1 MNLVKSCFTKFRL
14 IAALMWMFALPAT
27 GQTMQTP
34 PADQRPPGLGG
45 VGIEQRL
52 NQQVPGDLPF
62 RDEKGDPVRLGQY
75 FGKRPLI
82 LNLVYYT
89 CPMLCGEV
97 LNGLTSTLT
106 VMKFDVGKDFD
117 VLTVS
122 FNPRETPGLAAAKK
136 QLYLKRYG
144 RPGAA
149 AGWHFLTG
157 GDRSITALAR
167 AAGFEYQYDPQTGQY
182 AHATAIMVLTPAGKI
197 SQYYYGVEYP
207 PRDLRLGLVQA
218 SQEKIGTAVDQ
229 LLLYCYHYDPRTG
242 RYSAV
247 VAKVLKLAGIATLL
261 ILGTFLFV
269 MFRLGPRHGGK
280 EEAVR

>member
-1 MNLVKSCFTKFRL
+1 MVML
-14 IAALMWMFALPAT
+14 ALTAPTVA
-27 GQTMQTP
+27 QTMRTVDSP
-34 PADQRPPGLGG
+34 PANQRPPGLTG

-52 NQQVPGDLPF
+52 NQQIPPELQF
-62 RDEKGDPVRLGQY
+62 RDEQGNTVTLGRY

-97 LNGLTSTLT
+97 LNGLTSALS
-106 VMKFDVGKDFD
+106 VMTFDVGRDFD
-117 VLTVS
+117 VLTIS
-122 FNPRETPGLAAAKK
+122 FNPRETPELAAAKK

-144 RPGAA
+144 RSSAA

-157 GDRSITALAR
+157 SDQSITALAR

-197 SQYYYGVEYP
+197 SQYYYGVEYQ

-218 SQEKIGTAVDQ
+218 SQAKIGTVVDQ
-229 LLLYCYHYDPRTG
+229 VLLYCYHYDPRTG
-242 RYSAV
+242 KYTAV
-247 VAKVLKLAGIATLL
+247 VTKVLKIAGLATML
-261 ILGTFLFV
+261 ILGTFLIV
-269 MFRLGPRHGGK
+269 MFRVGPRHGGK
-280 EEAVR
+280 GDRIS

>member
-1 MNLVKSCFTKFRL
+1 MNVVKSCFTKLRL
-14 IAALMWMFALPAT
+14 IAALMWTLALPAI

-52 NQQVPGDLPF
+52 NQQVPGDLAF
-62 RDEKGDPVRLGQY
+62 RDERGDPVRLGQY

-106 VMKFDVGKDFD
+106 VMKFDVGKDFE

-122 FNPRETPGLAAAKK
+122 FNPRETPELAAAKK

-167 AAGFEYQYDPQTGQY
+167 AAGSEYQYDPQTGQY

-242 RYSAV
+242 RYTAV
-247 VAKVLKLAGIATLL
+247 VAQALKLAGIATLL